1 MKMTF
6 VAWKLYQS
14 IRACNFRSARMSSL
28 RHPFAN
34 KRLTLVITVALAL
47 RLPVVHAPFL
57 QTPFCTFDLQP
68 LQWAIVLRMLL
79 TIDPKTK
86 VARRPSRRAP
96 FGAMS

>member
-6 VAWKLYQS
+6 VSWKLNQS

-34 KRLTLVITVALAL
+34 RCLTLAITVALAL
-47 RLPVVHAPFL
+47 QLPVVHAPLL
-57 QTPFCTFDLQP
+57 QTPFSTFDRQP
-68 LQWAIVLRMLL
+68 RQWAIVLRMLL
-79 TIDPKTK
+79 TIDPKSK
-86 VARRPSRRAP
+86 VTRWLPRRGQ